1 MKLKTFTLTIFFST
15 FLLIFSPDVLRAQ
28 CTPATAEE
36 CPDPENNG
44 EICPDTLMTGVLNQ
58 SYEQVVSILP
68 PPAVGDSMNIIL
80 DHLQLTDVGNLPP
93 GISWV
98 SNQPD
103 NNFPAGEYS
112 CISLSG
118 VPTEAG
124 IYYLRIVVDVWVIII
139 NGYPPINL
147 GQQVDSTSIF
157 LEVIDDSGI
166 PEYANRNFFIRN
178 NQPNPF
184 SGSTLIN
191 FYTHEPTS
199 VELTI
204 FSSMGEVVYRQ
215 NYLSIRGDNKLKFD
229 GSTLRNGTY
238 FYVLK
243 SSKYK
248 ASGMMVK
255 SD

>member
-1 MKLKTFTLTIFFST
+1 MKLKPYTLSIFLGI
-15 FLLIFSPDVLRAQ
+15 FLLIFNTDILKAQ
-28 CTPATAEE
+28 CSPATSEE

-44 EICPDTLMTGVLNQ
+44 QICPDTLMTGVLNQ
-58 SYEQVVSILP
+58 QYEQVVSILP

-80 DHLQLTDVGNLPP
+80 DHIQLIDVGNLPP
-93 GISWV
+93 GINWV
-98 SNQPD
+98 SNQTD

-124 IYYLRIVVDVWVIII
+124 LFYLHIVVDVYAIII
-139 NGYPPINL
+139 NGYPPIKL
-147 GQQVDSTSIF
+147 GQEVDSTSIY

-166 PEYANRNFFIRN
+166 PEFANRNFFIRN

-184 SGSTLIN
+184 SGTTLIN
-191 FYTHEPTS
+191 FYTHEPIN
-199 VELTI
+199 VELTV

-215 NYLSIRGDNKLKFD
+215 DYLSVRGENKLKFD
-229 GSTLRNGTY
+229 GSSLRNGTY